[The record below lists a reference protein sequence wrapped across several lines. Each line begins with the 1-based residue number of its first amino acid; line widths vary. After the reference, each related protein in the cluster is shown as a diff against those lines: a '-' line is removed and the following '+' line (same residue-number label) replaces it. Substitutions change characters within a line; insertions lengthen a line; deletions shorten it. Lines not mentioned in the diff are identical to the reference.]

1 MKEKKQI
8 VNEIKNKSSEM
19 PQRIV
24 IDEVFPDGVYR
35 ILTAQMKSQ
44 AKEADFTDLRA
55 WDEEKEHIVSEK
67 ELSVLLSEKQLKE
80 IREGQ
85 VFSIRQERS
94 RNITDEVKKNMKGR
108 VNILLD
114 REGKKKE
121 TQNEVKQ
128 RR

>member
-8 VNEIKNKSSEM
+8 VNEIKNKSSEL

-24 IDEVFPDGVYR
+24 IDEVFPDGVFR

-44 AKEADFTDLRA
+44 AKEADITDLRV
-55 WDEEKEHIVSEK
+55 WDEEEEYIVSK
-67 ELSVLLSEKQLKE
+67 NELGMLLSEKQLKE

-94 RNITDEVKKNMKGR
+94 KNITDDVKKNVKGR
-108 VNILLD
+108 VNVLLD

-121 TQNEVKQ
+121 TQNEKKQ